1 MFKNQHLPDTS
12 FGPATGI
19 FDTLLWKLSTV
30 KFPLEQWN
38 FDSDLVITSL
48 ASLWKTFRI
57 KVCFLSTFAQES
69 WAITMNNIGKS
80 CSVNQVVCT
89 HLLMIGF
96 AALEVSFSLPGKFL
110 SLSLHHH
117 YLLACFS
124 WIMGNTH
131 WLFFC
136 CVFIGFPFTFCD
148 VTFDQAHQEKK
159 KELPWPLLPPPTHC
173 C

>member
-1 MFKNQHLPDTS
+1 
-12 FGPATGI
+12 
-19 FDTLLWKLSTV
+19 
-30 KFPLEQWN
+30 
-38 FDSDLVITSL
+38 
-48 ASLWKTFRI
+48 
-57 KVCFLSTFAQES
+57 
-69 WAITMNNIGKS
+69 MNNIGKS
-80 CSVNQVVCT
+80 CHKKGTQSWCSVNQVVCT

-117 YLLACFS
+117 FLLACFS

-136 CVFIGFPFTFCD
+136 CVFIGFPSTFCD

-159 KELPWPLLPPPTHC
+159 KELPWPLLAPHPPHPLENLHKFIRFGDTC
-173 C
+173 VESLNLSVE